1 MLMPR
6 RAPKKKPG
14 TDVFFR
20 HMVGNMR
27 NGVLAITRDG
37 RVVLVNEEACR
48 LFRLL
53 PPQTLIGR
61 PYADVLSDHPDIVRV
76 LGGAFGMAALPNR
89 SELRLSSTDT
99 VIGYTLSLVRQED
112 GEPVGAALFFK
123 DLTLVE
129 QQEERERLR
138 DRLAAVGEMAA
149 VMVWLRYGVK
159 LRGPISA

>member
-6 RAPKKKPG
+6 RPAKKSLN

-48 LFRLL
+48 LFRL
-53 PPQTLIGR
+53 PPPNTLIGR
-61 PYADVLSDHPDIVRV
+61 PHADVLADHPDIVRV

-89 SELRLSSTDT
+89 AELRLSSTDM
-99 VIGYTLSLVRQED
+99 VIGYT
-112 GEPVGAALFFK
+112 
-123 DLTLVE
+123 
-129 QQEERERLR
+129 
-138 DRLAAVGEMAA
+138 
-149 VMVWLRYGVK
+149 
-159 LRGPISA
+159 